1 MRDYLKSNRKQR
13 NFEGNHANITCPYFV
28 MKLLARFKD
37 VIAGSSLAFS
47 ALARANAP
55 LSCSNEEEKQ
65 IMAFVSIGS

>member
-1 MRDYLKSNRKQR
+1 
-13 NFEGNHANITCPYFV
+13 

-65 IMAFVSIGS
+65 IMAFMSIGSWDSTNSKDCELSKYSYFIKP